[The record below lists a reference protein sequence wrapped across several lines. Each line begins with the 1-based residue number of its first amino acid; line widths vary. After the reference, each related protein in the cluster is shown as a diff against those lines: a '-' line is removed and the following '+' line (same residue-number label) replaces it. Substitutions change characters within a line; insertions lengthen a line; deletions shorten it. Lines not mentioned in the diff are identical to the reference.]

1 MKITVIYYG
10 DHDQNL
16 DRIITTSLEE
26 SGFIWRGQGYNLQ
39 SGKRDISFSI
49 SKNRV
54 KKFLDKEIKNES

>member
-10 DHDQNL
+10 DHDRNL
-16 DRIITTSLEE
+16 DKIITTSLEE

-39 SGKRDISFSI
+39 SGERDISFSI

-54 KKFLDKEIKNES
+54 KKFLDKE